1 MAYIGNLGFNQMSPY
16 GCGCGGGMQQMNPYQ
31 QGFMMGQQMAQMQQM
46 MQMMMGMMQMMMQM
60 QGMGG
65 GFNPMMNGMNPMM
78 NGMGGIP
85 GMGGGFPAMGG
96 GFPGMGGGIGNY
108 MGGGMPFS
116 PMPFGPSGYP
126 GGGMPYGPGYANGA
140 CPMPGNFG
148 NSGSAAV
155 SLGQR
160 FLGQNSIDVRGR
172 LPHFTA
178 AGGQTNNCAD
188 FVSSCLESTGGL
200 QGHHVGVRALEQA
213 LIRQG
218 YRRIPASMAKPGDV
232 WMNPS
237 RGHTELVATPGATQL
252 LGSNNDRPGH
262 QVISQ
267 KPNRNPEGGVYYS
280 RG

>member
-1 MAYIGNLGFNQMSPY
+1 
-16 GCGCGGGMQQMNPYQ
+16 MNPYQ

-85 GMGGGFPAMGG
+85 GMGGGFPGMGSGFPGMGG

-140 CPMPGNFG
+140 APMMPGNFG

-160 FLGQNSIDVRGR
+160 FLGQNSINVRGQ

-200 QGHHVGVRALEQA
+200 QGHHVGVRDLEQA

-218 YRRIPASMAKPGDV
+218 YHRVPAHMAKPGDV
-232 WMNPS
+232 WMNPQ